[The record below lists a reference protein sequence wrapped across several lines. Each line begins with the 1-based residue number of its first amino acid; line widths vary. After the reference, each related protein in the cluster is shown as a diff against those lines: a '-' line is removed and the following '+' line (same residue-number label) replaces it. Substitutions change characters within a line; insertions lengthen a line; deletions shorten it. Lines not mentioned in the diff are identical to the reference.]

1 VIGAKGPKLAKGAAT
16 HTSEIVQHA
25 QRLFQQGQAEEAER
39 ALAPLMSTGIVD
51 PKVLILGGLIARQN
65 NQLDLAATRLKQ
77 AERLD
82 PSNFQLLNI
91 LGNVEVAQGTLD
103 VGLSR
108 FAKALTLRPDFA
120 DAHINRTLAAQD
132 ANLTDQA
139 RDFVDAGL
147 AACPGHPRL
156 LAIKALILKELGE
169 TRAAIAQFEAAILSD
184 PDRALTRHNFAATLK
199 KAGRY
204 EDACVQYR
212 RAVELGMKTPDVA
225 ANWAA
230 AALEAGNI
238 DEAEQL
244 YRAALSLEPGHM
256 EACFGLTRLLWEYRG
271 DDQAFGHFADAA
283 NAKADDPSIWFARI
297 KTLQTYRQFDAALDV
312 AKSVSNRH
320 PDNPD
325 AALVLARALCL
336 AAQPDQAIEQLTE
349 FLDKNPDHPDAL
361 TGQMIAHIMTDNG
374 KKAADFGL
382 RAANRRPHDQSIWA
396 YLATAWAMTGD
407 AREDWLCGYDHLVQ
421 QVDVPDLIS
430 GQACQAYAADI
441 ADILANLHTAMRE
454 PGNQSLRHGTQT
466 SAALFDR
473 DLEEIQLFRQNL
485 LEAVRRYVDMLPSDA
500 AHPFLNRPRD
510 ALRFSGSWSVRLKAG
525 GGHHVAH
532 FHPEGWISSAYY
544 ARLPVAML
552 DQEDHAGCI
561 QFGGPPDSL
570 NTHLKPRRIV
580 RPREGTLVLFPS
592 YLWHGTFDFSGQDTR
607 LTAAFDV
614 ISG

>member
-1 VIGAKGPKLAKGAAT
+1 MTNRNAIL
-16 HTSEIVQHA
+16 QRA
-25 QRLFQQGQAEEAER
+25 QQLFTQGRIDEAER
-39 ALAPLMSTGIVD
+39 LLDGLMSDAAGDAAALT
-51 PKVLILGGLIARQN
+51 LSALIAKRKGK
-65 NQLDLAATRLKQ
+65 LEIAEAHLVKAQ
-77 AERLD
+77 ACD
-82 PSNFQLLNI
+82 PHNPEIINI
-91 LGNVEVAQGTLD
+91 LGNLYTERGQIDA
-103 VGLSR
+103 GLSC
-108 FAKALTLRPDFA
+108 FEKALALNPKFA
-120 DAHINRTLAAQD
+120 DAHINRSLAAKEAGLID
-132 ANLTDQA
+132 AALNYA
-139 RDFVDAGL
+139 DAGL
-147 AACPGHPRL
+147 SFHPTHPRL
-156 LAIKALILKELGE
+156 LAIKAMLFKEAGR
-169 TRAAIAQFEAAILSD
+169 TRDALAHFELSVKHG
-184 PDRALTRHNFAATLK
+184 PDRALTRHNYAATLRS
-199 KAGRY
+199 AGRY
-204 EDACVQYR
+204 DEACAQYR
-212 RAVELGMKTPDVA
+212 RAVELGMRTPDVA

-238 DEAEQL
+238 EEAEQL

-271 DDQAFGHFADAA
+271 DDQAFDHFADAA

-320 PDNPD
+320 PDTPD

-430 GQACQAYAADI
+430 GQTRQAYAADI

-473 DLEEIQLFRQNL
+473 DVEEIQLFRQNL

-510 ALRFSGSWSVRLKAG
+510 ALRFSGSWSVRLNAG
-525 GGHHVAH
+525 GGHHVPH

-552 DQEDHAGCI
+552 DQEDLAGCI

-570 NTHLKPRRIV
+570 NTRLKPRRIV